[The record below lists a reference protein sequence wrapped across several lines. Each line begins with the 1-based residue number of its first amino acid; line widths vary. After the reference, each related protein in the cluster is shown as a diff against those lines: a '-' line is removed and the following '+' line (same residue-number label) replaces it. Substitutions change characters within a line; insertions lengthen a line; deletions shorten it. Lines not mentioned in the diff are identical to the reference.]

1 MRRPRLLVSLWAGLG
16 STFLQPITAQD
27 QERAADP
34 PIVRIEIAG
43 PAMWRTILT
52 PTNLGS
58 LMASEQG
65 AQLWQ
70 PIIYSQPVISSVE
83 LMLTSALG
91 TDTLDK
97 ARGRILD
104 YSGTTKLAIWNDPDT
119 EEVQVELVMS
129 GDGQTDMAAMA
140 RELATLLASATGQ
153 AWQTVKRGEVTM
165 RVLDLGPVLMLTE
178 PRERDGALTAVIAS
192 ETELVGMLQRSRK
205 RATPKAGDASPRT
218 RASAPL
224 LAMHIDVAT
233 AIAAVEHEGLFGQW
247 EEALLTLSGLPSVEE
262 FAFELGTAGPHLR
275 IDLRQSFLSDD
286 RGAMAAFFPDRQG
299 LPKLANLH
307 APDSAGWKTGYF
319 DMQALYEAMLSAVT
333 VLGDVDFHDDV
344 KDLFGGDAKTGIQAF
359 MSGDYAMFGSS
370 VNPNSP
376 FRGSPS
382 YGMAFALSD
391 EDKFRKAWQNTAD
404 VLGWKE
410 NHSEDVEGML
420 LQSLQMNNQIWC
432 AIGHGLFLFS
442 SGAEAESQ
450 IRDLATTVVKNP
462 DWKTQATTPSPEFQ
476 RLLRHAPPGLNGYA
490 QGHIAEMYAQV
501 GLAFSLID
509 NLVDIRWGLAQPAS
523 FPGEPANKNK
533 REDILKLLTKHG
545 LLRAYSMTGYENRR
559 WHHRILW

>member
-1 MRRPRLLVSLWAGLG
+1 MRRRKLLVSLWAGLG

-27 QERAADP
+27 QARPAGP

-70 PIIYSQPVISSVE
+70 PVLYPVE
-83 LMLTSALG
+83 QMLTSALG
-91 TDTLDK
+91 TDAFDK

-129 GDGQTDMAAMA
+129 GDGQTDMAAMG
-140 RELATLLASATGQ
+140 RELATLLASATGE

-192 ETELVGMLQRSRK
+192 ETELVGMLQRSRNG
-205 RATPKAGDASPRT
+205 AAPKAVDASPPT

-224 LAMHIDVAT
+224 LAIHCDVAT
-233 AIAAVEHEGLFGQW
+233 AIAAVEHDGLFGQW
-247 EEALLTLSGLPSVEE
+247 EDALLTLSGLPSVEE
-262 FAFELGTAGPHLR
+262 LVFELGAAGPHLR
-275 IDLRQSFLSDD
+275 MDLRQSFLSDD

-299 LPKLANLH
+299 LPKLANLP
-307 APDSAGWKTGYF
+307 ATDSAGWKTGHF
-319 DMQALYEAMLSAVT
+319 DMQALYDAALTAVR
-333 VLGDVDFHDDV
+333 VLDNADFDDEV
-344 KDLFGGDAKTGIQAF
+344 NDLFGGDAKTGIQAF
-359 MSGDYAMFGSS
+359 MSGEYVMFGGSL
-370 VNPNSP
+370 NPNSP
-376 FRGSPS
+376 FHGSPS
-382 YGMAFALSD
+382 NGLAFALSD
-391 EDKFRKAWQNTAD
+391 EDKFRKAWQTTAD
-404 VLGWKE
+404 TLGWRE

-420 LQSLQMNNQIWC
+420 LQSLQMNNQTWC

-442 SGAEAESQ
+442 SGEEAESQ
-450 IRDLATTVVKNP
+450 IRGLAMTVAEHP
-462 DWKTQATTPSPEFQ
+462 DWKTQAVTPSPEFQ

-490 QGHIAEMYAQV
+490 QAQIGEMYAQV
-501 GLAFSLID
+501 GLAFSLIN
-509 NLVDIRWGLAQPAS
+509 NLVDMPS
-523 FPGEPANKNK
+523 FQWEPDKNK
-533 REDILKLLTKHG
+533 REGILKILTKHD